1 MSAPGAGGPKRA
13 TLRVVARAAGV
24 STATASKVLNHRP
37 DVAEATR
44 RRVEAALREHG
55 YEPTTGPRGP
65 GSGQAV
71 GLVFDTLENPYSTQV
86 QRGVLAAAQEMG
98 IGIVVEELLPV
109 DSAAID
115 DDPGARLTSAW
126 IRAAARRR
134 RYGVLTVATALRP
147 AQVQAFA
154 RAGLPLVA
162 IDPPN
167 PDDSITSV
175 SSTNFTG
182 GVQAAAHLVDLGHRR
197 IGLAGGPSASVTG
210 RERDHGYR
218 SALETAGLVADEALM
233 LQGGYTYRAGVRM
246 GLELL
251 GRESPPTAVFAACDL
266 IALGVLEAARQA
278 GLRVPHDL
286 SVIGFDDTPPALWSA
301 PPLTTVR
308 QNMTGLGRVALRT
321 LVEIAE
327 GRKPVSHRIE
337 LATSLVLRQ
346 STAPPPPR
354 RLARRR
360 RKRMEPAA

>member
-1 MSAPGAGGPKRA
+1 MSAPEVPGPKRA
-13 TLRVVARAAGV
+13 TLRVVAHAAGV

-65 GSGQAV
+65 GADQIVSV
-71 GLVFDTLENPYSTQV
+71 VFDTLENPYSVQV
-86 QRGVLAAAQEMG
+86 QRGILGAAQEMG
-98 IGIVVEELLPV
+98 MDIVVEELCPV
-109 DSAAID
+109 DCASED
-115 DDPGARLTSAW
+115 DRGARLTPAW
-126 IRAAARRR
+126 IRSAARRR
-134 RYGVLTVATALRP
+134 RFGVLMVVTALQP
-147 AQVQAFA
+147 AQVRAFA
-154 RAGLPLVA
+154 RADLPLVA

-167 PDDSITSV
+167 PDDSVISV

-182 GVQAAAHLVDLGHRR
+182 GVQAAAHLVELGHRR
-197 IGLAGGPSASVTG
+197 IALAGGPADSVTG

-218 SALETAGLVADEALM
+218 SALEAAGLVPDEALM
-233 LQGGYTYRAGVRM
+233 LQGEFTFEAGVAM

-251 GRESPPTAVFAACDL
+251 GRDAPPTAIFAACDL
-266 IALGVLEAARQA
+266 TALGVLEAARQA

-286 SVIGFDDTPPALWSA
+286 SVVGFDDTPAALWSA

-308 QNMTGLGRVALRT
+308 QNMTGMGRVALRT
-321 LVEIAE
+321 LVDIAE
-327 GRKPVSHRIE
+327 GREPVSHRIE

-354 RLARRR
+354 RLASRR